1 MINLTRRAGLAA
13 LIVMA
18 AGSGGLALAQPA
30 GHAAVLRPGAQ
41 LGTSQAGTS
50 QAGTGSLRPTF
61 QGSVYGDFTLAGNSV
76 LRCPTTGET
85 LLAEH
90 AACVTASQRGEA
102 DGSYDDND
110 LFYLERNAVA
120 AQGLFDAG
128 QARLSIPAGATVQ
141 YAQLDWGGNTG
152 HAGLLGLD
160 HLLNTCGDGL
170 WAVLPAQRPPPPA
183 AASPQQQDVQ
193 LGFASSTGTRLAQ
206 PAAVPPAHVGVS
218 GQTVL
223 GVTTGMYS
231 AYADV
236 TAPVAN
242 AVASAAGLA
251 GQSGQAEQA
260 ATLNVTV
267 GNVWAMSGHSCTAGW
282 SLVVVFGYPSPPANP
297 ANPYRQL
304 REVDVYSGQH
314 TQSGATTS
322 LALPGLNGDVNAA
335 DPELG
340 LVAYHGDIN
349 HSGPFLVG
357 GQAQNDPCSSDTSG
371 SANFFSACAQGALD
385 PFDPTLP
392 IANNFSVDAKVI
404 SPALASAASPPG
416 SSADIA
422 MTGASDPYLL
432 QSVVL
437 SEDINPAIGVS
448 VTGPDQPVHV
458 GQQAGVTVTVSNSGD
473 TPLYDVA
480 LAPGP
485 ARAQLACPST
495 QLGTLA
501 PGGGQTLTCTAT
513 AGKASF
519 PVRVAATGQYQPGDP
534 QVIVS
539 GLAKTTIPVVAPVV
553 GVTLSASPQVLR
565 AGQPTTLTFTVTNKS
580 VAAEGPVDATISTSP
595 ALPGCQPAP
604 VQGLAPG
611 AQVKTTCSVTPAEN
625 LTVAAAATAVDP
637 YRATATAAAGPLK
650 IAVIHPAMAIT
661 VAPQPDTPQPGQEV
675 NFTVTIHNT
684 GDVSLAGTVTN
695 DVVPACDFSTTGD
708 GLAAGAAQSQKCT
721 VRAPATL
728 GSFTDTAS
736 YTARPT
742 GHTASG
748 VPITTTVA
756 AQDSI
761 SGQSA
766 GSADVAA
773 AGTHPALEMTVVP
786 QPATVHPGQPVNFT
800 ITIHNTGD
808 LPLTATVTND
818 VVPACDFSTTGDGLA
833 VGAAQSQKCTVRAPS
848 TLGAFADTAS
858 YSAQPAGHTGSGL
871 TITGTATG
879 TPIGGHAT
887 GTAEVLA
894 PGSTAPLTT
903 SGSGSSASST
913 SSGGS
918 ASAGSP
924 GGTAVTNTGTAAS
937 GTNGTAASSGGLSA
951 AGTGAAIGLPLLVGV
966 GALVWWGSSASS
978 RSRRG

>member
-18 AGSGGLALAQPA
+18 AGTGGMALTQTA
-30 GHAAVLRPGAQ
+30 GHAAALRPG
-41 LGTSQAGTS
+41 TSQPGT
-50 QAGTGSLRPTF
+50 ASLQPTF

-76 LRCPTTGET
+76 LRCPTAGET

-90 AACVTASQRGEA
+90 AACVAASQRRQP
-102 DGSYDDND
+102 DGSYYDND

-160 HLLNTCGDGL
+160 HLLTTCGDGL
-170 WAVLPAQRPPPPA
+170 WAVLPAQRPPSPA

-193 LGFASSTGTRLAQ
+193 LGFASSTGTQLAQ

-236 TAPVAN
+236 TAPVTN
-242 AVASAAGLA
+242 AVTAAAGLA
-251 GQSGQAEQA
+251 GQAGQAA
-260 ATLNVTV
+260 TPVTLNVTV

-282 SLVVVFGYPSPPANP
+282 SLVVVFGYPSQPANP
-297 ANPYRQL
+297 AHPYRQL
-304 REVDVYSGQH
+304 REVDIYSGQH
-314 TQSGATTS
+314 TQSAATTS
-322 LALPGLNGDVNAA
+322 LALPGLNDDVNAA
-335 DPELG
+335 DLELG

-349 HSGPFLVG
+349 HSGPLLVG

-385 PFDPTLP
+385 PFDPALP

-416 SSADIA
+416 SSADVA
-422 MTGASDPYLL
+422 MVGASDPYLL
-432 QSVVL
+432 QSVVT
-437 SEDINPAIGVS
+437 SEDINPAIGVTL
-448 VTGPDQPVHV
+448 TGPDQPVHV
-458 GQQAGVTVTVSNSGD
+458 GQQANVTVTVSNSGD

-480 LAPGP
+480 LSPGP
-485 ARAQLACPST
+485 ARAQLVCPST

-501 PGGGQTLTCTAT
+501 PGSSQTLTCTAT

-519 PVRVAATGQYQPGDP
+519 PVRVAASGQYQPGSP
-534 QVIVS
+534 QVIVDGS
-539 GLAKTTIPVVAPVV
+539 ARATVPVVAPVV

-565 AGQPTTLTFTVTNKS
+565 SGQQTTLTFTVTNKS

-611 AQVKTTCSVTPAEN
+611 AQAKITCSVTPAKDV
-625 LTVAAAATAVDP
+625 TVAAAATAVDP
-637 YRATATAAAGPLK
+637 YHATATAASGPLK
-650 IAVIHPAMAIT
+650 IAVIDPALGIT
-661 VAPQPDTPQPGQEV
+661 VMPEPDTPQPGQEV

-684 GDVSLAGTVTN
+684 GDVALSGTVTN
-695 DVVPACDFSTTGD
+695 DVAPACDFSTTGD

-721 VRAPATL
+721 VRAPSTL
-728 GSFTDTAS
+728 GAFTDTAS

-766 GSADVAA
+766 GTADVAA
-773 AGTHPALEMTVVP
+773 PGTHPALEMTVVP

-808 LPLTATVTND
+808 LPLTASVTND
-818 VVPACDFSTTGDGLA
+818 VAPACDFSTTGDGLA

-848 TLGAFADTAS
+848 ILGAFADTAN

-871 TITGTATG
+871 TITGTSTG

-894 PGSTAPLTT
+894 PGSTAPVTT
-903 SGSGSSASST
+903 SGSGSSGTST

-918 ASAGSP
+918 GGSASSGSTGGATATSTIP
-924 GGTAVTNTGTAAS
+924 AVSGTSGTAT
-937 GTNGTAASSGGLSA
+937 SSGGLSA

-966 GALVWWGSSASS
+966 GALVWWGSSTSS